1 MITFTTMKLSN
12 ILNGWHNF
20 LSKSEVS
27 ERLASNRAMECI
39 GCSHAKKG
47 MLTVFIKDDLEEI
60 QGYYCD
66 LCKCPLSAKI
76 RSINEKCDID
86 KW

>member
-1 MITFTTMKLSN
+1 MKLSN

-39 GCSHAKKG
+39 GCPHAKKG
-47 MLTVFIKDDLEEI
+47 MLPVFIKDDLEEI